1 MQFYDVIENRKSIKK
16 FKERDISCEKLDRM
30 VKATM
35 MAPSWKNN
43 TSYKL
48 ILVKDKKKKDM
59 LSSAVINKSD
69 EADISLR
76 EAPVDAVMVAQPNK
90 SGKINDKEFYL
101 VDSAIAM
108 EHFIL
113 SATEEGLGTCW
124 IASLNENKVK
134 EALSIPEEYRVVAMT
149 PVGEIRE
156 DSEHYEE
163 KDVRQYVF
171 LDNYNNSYNYDKY
184 NN

>member
-1 MQFYDVIENRKSIKK
+1 
-16 FKERDISCEKLDRM
+16 
-30 VKATM
+30 
-35 MAPSWKNN
+35 
-43 TSYKL
+43 
-48 ILVKDKKKKDM
+48 
-59 LSSAVINKSD
+59 
-69 EADISLR
+69 
-76 EAPVDAVMVAQPNK
+76 
-90 SGKINDKEFYL
+90 
-101 VDSAIAM
+101 
-108 EHFIL
+108 HFIL

-156 DSEHYEE
+156 DSEHYEQ